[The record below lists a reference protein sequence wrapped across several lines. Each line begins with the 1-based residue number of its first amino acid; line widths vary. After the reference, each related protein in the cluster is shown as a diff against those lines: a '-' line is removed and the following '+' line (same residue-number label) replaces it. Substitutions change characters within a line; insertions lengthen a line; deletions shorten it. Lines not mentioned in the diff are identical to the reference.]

1 MLLEASANAGVAVDQ
16 RREHGNMADAA
27 HATATDEAK
36 VAATAEGMPDTRDND
51 DVRGSG
57 DDVGSGGGDA
67 AAAKKVLKPPVWN
80 PSALAAPIRLSG
92 EVVRGFGRGSKML
105 GIPTANLPPEAIDEQ
120 VTDEHNGV
128 FFGWASVGDGPVY
141 KTVLSIGWCVH
152 DARVPARRGEGQELW
167 CLWSPTHVLR
177 VHGWVCGCVCVVCG
191 WFDAVCRPHRN
202 PFFKNKTR
210 TVVRVCSRGTLAIR
224 MGCSFTCLRRAHLQE
239 PYLLHEFDADFYGEQ
254 LQLLIAGFL
263 REQADFSSLGAL
275 ATPLSSALHTTCAMH
290 CPVQGV
296 TSADTTARAVNV
308 CQMT

>member
-1 MLLEASANAGVAVDQ
+1 MDQ

-36 VAATAEGMPDTRDND
+36 VAANAAGVPDTGDND

-57 DDVGSGGGDA
+57 DDVGSGGGDG

-152 DARVPARRGEGQELW
+152 DMRAPGKEGKGRSCGAYGHLLTSVTYSRLAAWLGVWLLRVSGAWLRSAAHTGILSSRTRRAQWCVCAPGEHLPFAWGVRLPVCAVPTCRNPTCCTSSTPTSTASSCSCSSRASFVSKPTSHPSVRCPRLYPLRCTPHVLCPAQRKGLHQLTYARVL
-167 CLWSPTHVLR
+167 SM
-177 VHGWVCGCVCVVCG
+177 CV
-191 WFDAVCRPHRN
+191 R
-202 PFFKNKTR
+202 
-210 TVVRVCSRGTLAIR
+210 
-224 MGCSFTCLRRAHLQE
+224 
-239 PYLLHEFDADFYGEQ
+239 
-254 LQLLIAGFL
+254 
-263 REQADFSSLGAL
+263 
-275 ATPLSSALHTTCAMH
+275 
-290 CPVQGV
+290 
-296 TSADTTARAVNV
+296 
-308 CQMT
+308 